1 MATSYLVFCVLDLK
15 AAHRED
21 RLAAYMDLA
30 TLGLRR
36 IVKSENGPDF
46 KLPATAV
53 MGMFDGRSVDE
64 IRTMIGSKVK
74 AIFDARGLEGE
85 FFLVVSADWACAGE
99 SIVR

>member
-1 MATSYLVFCVLDLK
+1 MATSYLVLCVLDLR

-53 MGMFDGRSVDE
+53 MGMFEGRNVDDL
-64 IRTMIGSKVK
+64 RTMIGAKVK
-74 AIFDARGLEGE
+74 SIFDARGLEGE
-85 FFLVVSADWACAGE
+85 FFVVVSADWACAGE
-99 SIVR
+99 SISR